1 MLPYS
6 LSTTYQNRM
15 SRNISIAKPHGAFE
29 APLITAFAVGGKRK
43 LLYEKT
49 ETEQAQQDS
58 NL

>member
-1 MLPYS
+1 
-6 LSTTYQNRM
+6 M

-29 APLITAFAVGGKRK
+29 VPLITAFAVGGKRK

>member
-1 MLPYS
+1 
-6 LSTTYQNRM
+6 M
-15 SRNISIAKPHGAFE
+15 SRNTSIAKPPE
-29 APLITAFAVGGKRK
+29 VCETPLVTAIAVGGERK